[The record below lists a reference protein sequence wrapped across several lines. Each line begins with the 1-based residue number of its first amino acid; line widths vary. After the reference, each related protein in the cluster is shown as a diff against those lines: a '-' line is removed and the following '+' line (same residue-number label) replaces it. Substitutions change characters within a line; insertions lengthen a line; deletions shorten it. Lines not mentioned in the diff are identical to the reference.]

1 MTADDSSL
9 GPALYVSA
17 WSGPRRVSAYTL
29 DLVRPT
35 GTNTVSVRFPC
46 APEELRR
53 VVRGVS

>member
-29 DLVRPT
+29 DLVSVESHDLMDSS
-35 GTNTVSVRFPC
+35 VS
-46 APEELRR
+46 
-53 VVRGVS
+53 